1 MAQLVYE
8 LKGESMRIKNNDLT
22 HWFLR
27 DHSELPA
34 GYLKSCKKFFKSLK
48 RQASSTKPQA
58 SSLTDKN
65 KKSIG

>member
-34 GYLKSCKKFFKSLK
+34 GYLKSCTKFFKSLK
-48 RQASSTKPQA
+48 LQASSRKLQA
-58 SSLTDKN
+58 ASFKQQALDKV
-65 KKSIG
+65 K